1 MILRV
6 PSYYK
11 TFQCIADKCEHSCCI
26 GWEIDI
32 DEDSYDYYMGI
43 EGAFGERLK
52 EQTVTEDGEHSFVLR
67 KNGWCPF
74 LDQNKLCDIYSEL
87 GEEALCEVCTEYP
100 RFVVEYGDVRE
111 KSLSVSCEEVGRII
125 FSDEGKMS
133 YEDIELPDLGIEDE
147 FYEDEEEEPFEEDM
161 EEFCSHLEEYRT
173 QAVAILQNREK
184 SIDDRIR
191 EYLKFCEKL
200 QNVVENPEEELWE
213 PMEYFHVRMETFD
226 ELENVNEE
234 WMEVKQRVR
243 DFFETHSYTEA
254 LEEYKKDFDS
264 EWQDEKYKW
273 QAVKC
278 FQDNWDVNAADF
290 ADMLTRSLAK
300 TYNLLVSM
308 NNFPGK
314 MIEGFAK
321 AAPEDLQKIVASWKI
336 IIGQT
341 TGMFKQMLQKSIPKY
356 NGETGS
362 PVLYVEFQDFLGKTY
377 VDNPEAEEELKRIIA
392 AQTGKEVELKM
403 LVAREHNQTNLAQV
417 TVDQAIRENI
427 HMDVVIEE
435 DPDDID

>member
-213 PMEYFHVRMETFD
+213 PMEY
-226 ELENVNEE
+226 
-234 WMEVKQRVR
+234 
-243 DFFETHSYTEA
+243 TEA
-254 LEEYKKDFDS
+254 LEEYKKSGDYNEIWYEHILVYFTYRYFMRAWYDGN
-264 EWQDEKYKW
+264 
-273 QAVKC
+273 V
-278 FQDNWDVNAADF
+278 
-290 ADMLTRSLAK
+290 LAK
-300 TYNLLVSM
+300 AQFAIVGFLVIRDM
-308 NNFPGK
+308 DIVRYFANGK
-314 MIEGFAK
+314 
-321 AAPEDLQKIVASWKI
+321 S
-336 IIGQT
+336 
-341 TGMFKQMLQKSIPKY
+341 FKL
-356 NGETGS
+356 
-362 PVLYVEFQDFLGKTY
+362 D
-377 VDNPEAEEELKRIIA
+377 DRIANARIFSR
-392 AQTGKEVELKM
+392 EVE
-403 LVAREHNQTNLAQV
+403 HS
-417 TVDQAIRENI
+417 
-427 HMDVVIEE
+427 EE
-435 DPDDID
+435 TLEILEDDISFDEAFHVKHLLGQI